1 MKVVLLA
8 GGLGTRLGEETTVR
22 PKPMVEIGHRP
33 ILWHIMQ
40 HYSHFG
46 HREFI
51 VCLGYKGEHIKRY
64 FADSLALGA
73 DVTIDFATNSVEVLD
88 TPRDDWRVTLVDTG
102 QGTQTGGR
110 LLRVRSLL
118 GDEPFLMTYGDGVS
132 DVDLD
137 ELVAFH
143 RARGSS
149 GDGHG
154 GSAARLALRQAD
166 HRGRAGDPVRRE
178 AADVG
183 GLDQRRLLR
192 ARAGRVRLHP
202 RRCRLRP
209 SSPSRRSTAA
219 GELSGYRPRG
229 LLAVHGHAPRQGP
242 AQLAVGQ
249 RTPALAGVEVVAP
262 ASGSARE
269 PTGMRHRHVE
279 ASAGCDVLGLLADDL
294 VGEVPRE
301 QQRRRRACP
310 RAALRRA

>member
-1 MKVVLLA
+1 
-8 GGLGTRLGEETTVR
+8 
-22 PKPMVEIGHRP
+22 MVEIGHRP

-102 QGTQTGGR
+102 QWTQTGGR
-110 LLRVRSLL
+110 LSRVQSLL

-137 ELVAFH
+137 ELRRLPPSGMGRIATVTAV
-143 RARGSS
+143 RPPARFGE
-149 GDGHG
+149 
-154 GSAARLALRQAD
+154 AD
-166 HRGRAGDPVRRE
+166 HRRRPGHPLRRE

-192 ARAGRVRLHP
+192 AGARRVRLHP
-202 RRCRLRP
+202 WRRRLRP
-209 SSPSRRSTAA
+209 RAA
-219 GELSGYRPRG
+219 GEPRRRGRAERLLPRG
-229 LLAVHGHAPRQGP
+229 VLAVHGHRPRQGP
-242 AQLAVGQ
+242 AQLALGQ
-249 RTPALAGVEVVAP
+249 RRSAVEGVEVVAHP
-262 ASGSARE
+262 
-269 PTGMRHRHVE
+269 
-279 ASAGCDVLGLLADDL
+279 D
-294 VGEVPRE
+294 GEVRATSIDGVFVMTPRVT
-301 QQRRRRACP
+301 
-310 RAALRRA
+310 